1 MNRINAGQRLDFG
14 GPDSDAYTTANLIK
28 KFLGS
33 LPFPLCSGKSK
44 TVGGGTTVQEVQ
56 ALVQSLPAP
65 NQHVLCE
72 LCALMNQLSLHS
84 QFNMMPTEAL
94 ANAIGPYL
102 FFSAPNSGSFVPWHA
117 HSHTLICVMVERF
130 QEVFKQYPSRSDF
143 PMARSASDITPKTS
157 TPIHPPATFS
167 TPPLR
172 ARPTPAV
179 TKKKYLPRL
188 PRSAPRRL
196 PTPPYKI
203 VRSLPC
209 FCVCPTNLTYLYSVL
224 WAKQAWER
232 LH

>member
-1 MNRINAGQRLDFG
+1 MNKINAGQRLDFG

-33 LPFPLCSGKSK
+33 LPSPLCSGKSK
-44 TVGGGTTVQEVQ
+44 TIGGGTTVQEVQ
-56 ALVQSLPAP
+56 ALVQSLPAA
-65 NQHVLCE
+65 NQHLLCE
-72 LCALMNQLSLHS
+72 LCALMHQLSLHS

-94 ANAIGPYL
+94 ATAIGPYL
-102 FFSAPNSGSFVPWHA
+102 FFSAPNSGSFAPWQT
-117 HSHTLICVMVERF
+117 HSHIVICIMIERF
-130 QEVFKQYPSRSDF
+130 QEVFKQYPSRSDY

-157 TPIHPPATFS
+157 TPVVTPATTFS

-172 ARPTPAV
+172 SRPAPPI

-203 VRSLPC
+203 VISFPLP
-209 FCVCPTNLTYLYSVL
+209 
-224 WAKQAWER
+224 
-232 LH
+232 